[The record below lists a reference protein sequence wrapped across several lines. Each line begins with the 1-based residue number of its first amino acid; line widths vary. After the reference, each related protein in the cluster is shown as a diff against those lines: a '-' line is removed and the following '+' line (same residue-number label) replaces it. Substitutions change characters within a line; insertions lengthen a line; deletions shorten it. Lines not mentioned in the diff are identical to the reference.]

1 MNPIVGG
8 SILVHNSIGTA
19 SNLVVE
25 VAGEVAG
32 EANGDVASFNDD
44 GVECRGN
51 ADFRDVVWKPNDEI
65 RQEEIVIPNKRLF
78 ADKRLIIIVYIV
90 V

>member
-25 VAGEVAG
+25 GAVAG

-65 RQEEIVIPNKRLF
+65 RQEEIVIPNKRLV

>member
-19 SNLVVE
+19 SNLVV
-25 VAGEVAG
+25 EVAG

-65 RQEEIVIPNKRLF
+65 RQEEIVIPNRRLV